1 MGRGKL
7 SYCNRILKKKGY
19 GRCKTCNG
27 TGQVEYLV
35 SQHDDKKEWGDCK
48 DCKGK
53 KVIHYMSDE
62 DEADYHADYW

>member
-1 MGRGKL
+1 MADT
-7 SYCNRILKKKGY
+7 
-19 GRCKTCNG
+19 KTCPTCKG
-27 TGQVEYLV
+27 KGVVEYLE
-35 SQHDDKKEWGDCK
+35 SQHDDKKEWDTCH

>member
-1 MGRGKL
+1 MADTKT
-7 SYCNRILKKKGY
+7 
-19 GRCKTCNG
+19 CKTCKG
-27 TGQVEYLV
+27 TGKVEYLV
-35 SQHDDKKEWGDCK
+35 SQHDDKKEWDTCH